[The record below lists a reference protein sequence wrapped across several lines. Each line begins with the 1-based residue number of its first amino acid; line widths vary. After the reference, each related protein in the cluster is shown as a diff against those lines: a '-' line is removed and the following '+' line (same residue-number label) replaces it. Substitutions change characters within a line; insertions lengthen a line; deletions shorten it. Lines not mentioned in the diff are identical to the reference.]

1 MDSRLVTQVENMATT
16 SNLEDLEVDLNGIT
30 SNTHYEWYFAEVFAS
45 LPYFL
50 HLSLS
55 RYVDFK
61 YAYAVK

>member
-1 MDSRLVTQVENMATT
+1 MGYEIGYELAVRSVGGPPATFDWLTLSSSFLDYRYIRL
-16 SNLEDLEVDLNGIT
+16 D
-30 SNTHYEWYFAEVFAS
+30 VFAS

>member
-1 MDSRLVTQVENMATT
+1 MIFLMEI
-16 SNLEDLEVDLNGIT
+16 LVDL
-30 SNTHYEWYFAEVFAS
+30 HVEEHFAEVFAS
-45 LPYFL
+45 LPSFL